1 MKVTKKALLDSIEK
15 ALEADARKQARWAEA
30 VEWWKKRQLEVWLRD
45 KQPQW
50 RQLRDTITKALK
62 DGKPITTDMVEAAL
76 VRSNGYRS
84 SYISDH
90 TYTPDKDPSS
100 PIVMGGERI
109 YRADFPERADM
120 LGLRAFLENS
130 PDDEFSLTSLQRL
143 GFKAPSYVF
152 RAAANATG

>member
-15 ALEADARKQARWAEA
+15 ALESHERQKVKWAEA
-30 VEWWKKRQLEVWLRD
+30 VEWHKKRQLEVWQRD
-45 KQPQW
+45 KRPQW
-50 RQLRDTITKALK
+50 RQLRDVITKSLK
-62 DGKPITTDMVEAAL
+62 DGKPITTDMVESCL

-90 TYTPDKDPSS
+90 TYQPDKDPSS

-109 YRADFPERADM
+109 YRPQLPELGDM
-120 LGLRAFLENS
+120 LGLRAFLEQS
-130 PDDEFSLTSLQRL
+130 PDEEFSLTSLQRL

-152 RAAANATG
+152 RAAANA

>member
-15 ALEADARKQARWAEA
+15 ALEAHDRKTERWNEA
-30 VEWWKKRQLEVWLRD
+30 VAWYKKRQLELWVSR

-50 RQLRDTITKALK
+50 RKLRDTLTKALK
-62 DGKPITTDMVEAAL
+62 DGTPVTIEMVESAL
-76 VRSNGYRS
+76 QKENGYRS
-84 SYISDH
+84 SYFSDH
-90 TYTPDKDPSS
+90 TYNPKDDPSS

-109 YRADFPERADM
+109 YRPQLPEMADM
-120 LGLRAFLENS
+120 KGLRAFLEQS

-152 RAAANATG
+152 REAANG